1 MQIKALLVEGLV
13 DAIGVLVGGF
23 LGLGAGK
30 LLGLN
35 INDPNLGNSALFGI
49 ALIVLGAA
57 LGLQSA
63 RRLKSR
69 RVRHQREVP

>member
-1 MQIKALLVEGLV
+1 MKFKSLLIEGLT
-13 DAIGVLVGGF
+13 DSAGVLVGGF
-23 LGLGAGK
+23 AGLGAGK

-57 LGLQSA
+57 VGLQGA
-63 RRLKSR
+63 RRLKLR
-69 RVRHQREVP
+69 RARDVSKTP